1 MRVVQLSGV
10 RGDRRVAVVEDGHLC
25 VLTGPPTVFALATAA
40 LDAGTS
46 LRECAARHLSPERID
61 YQRVYAGMSEWRILP
76 VVDHP
81 DDPGRLLVSGTGLTH
96 RRSADQRQSMHA
108 ADAAPTDSLRMYQ
121 LGVEGGRPVRGT
133 IGNAPEWFYKG
144 NGTLLRGHNDALDV
158 PAHADDGGEEPEIAG
173 VYLVDADGM
182 PRRLGMAVGNEFSD
196 HELERRNY
204 LYLASSKLRQSAVGP
219 ELVLDPDFNDV
230 TGEVA
235 IERDG
240 RVLWSRAIRTGEA
253 AMCHSL
259 ENMEHHHFKF
269 ENHRRPG
276 DLHVHY
282 FGADAFSFG
291 AGIVL
296 RTGDV
301 MCVGFQG
308 FGRTLR
314 NPVVVNNR
322 PPRLVNALPI

>member
-1 MRVVQLSGV
+1 
-10 RGDRRVAVVEDGHLC
+10 
-25 VLTGPPTVFALATAA
+25 
-40 LDAGTS
+40 
-46 LRECAARHLSPERID
+46 
-61 YQRVYAGMSEWRILP
+61 
-76 VVDHP
+76 
-81 DDPGRLLVSGTGLTH
+81 
-96 RRSADQRQSMHA
+96 MHA
-108 ADAAPTDSLRMYQ
+108 ADAARPTARTYQ
-121 LGVEGGRPVRGT
+121 LGVEGGRPVRGS

-158 PAHADDGGEEPEIAG
+158 PSYAEDVGEEPEVAG
-173 VYLVDADGM
+173 VYLVDGAGV
-182 PRRLGMAVGNEFSD
+182 PRRLGMAAGNEFSD
-196 HELERRNY
+196 HALERRNY
-204 LYLASSKLRQSAVGP
+204 LDSAASKLRQSAIGP

-240 RVLWSRAIRTGEA
+240 RVFWSRAIRNGEA

-291 AGIVL
+291 ARASSCEL
-296 RTGDV
+296 AT
-301 MCVGFQG
+301 
-308 FGRTLR
+308 
-314 NPVVVNNR
+314 
-322 PPRLVNALPI
+322 

>member
-1 MRVVQLSGV
+1 MPARPSVSVW
-10 RGDRRVAVVEDGHLC
+10 H
-25 VLTGPPTVFALATAA
+25 
-40 LDAGTS
+40 GTC
-46 LRECAARHLSPERID
+46 LLERID
-61 YQRVYAGMSEWRILP
+61 YQRVYAGISEWRILP

-108 ADAAPTDSLRMYQ
+108 ADAAPTDSLRMYE
-121 LGVEGGRPVRGT
+121 LGVEGGRPVRGS

-173 VYLVDADGM
+173 VYLVDAGGV

-196 HELERRNY
+196 HELEGRNY

-240 RVLWSRAIRTGEA
+240 SILWSRAIRTGEA

-296 RTGDV
+296 ADRRCDV
-301 MCVGFQG
+301 RRVPGVWTDAAQSCRRSQDAAAPCERAANLAVPAFWIDACV
-308 FGRTLR
+308 
-314 NPVVVNNR
+314 
-322 PPRLVNALPI
+322 